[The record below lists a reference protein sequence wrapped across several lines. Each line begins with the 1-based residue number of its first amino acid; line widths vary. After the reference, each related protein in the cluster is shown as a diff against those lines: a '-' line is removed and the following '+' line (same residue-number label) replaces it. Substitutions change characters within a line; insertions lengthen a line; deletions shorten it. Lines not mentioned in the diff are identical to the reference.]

1 MAVVNPGIDVGILLA
16 MLVLK
21 KYGKGPPMD
30 SRSSSKEWAANSRK
44 EEKGKG
50 KAEKEKRLALS
61 GMQEQTTKKRESVL
75 TIQEEMDIASTQ
87 RLAVS
92 SMKAQKGEAKA
103 VSERTDL
110 L

>member
-1 MAVVNPGIDVGILLA
+1 
-16 MLVLK
+16 MLVLR
-21 KYGKGPPMD
+21 KYGKGPLMD
-30 SRSSSKEWAANSRK
+30 SRNSSKEGAANSRK

-50 KAEKEKRLALS
+50 KAEKEKWLALS
-61 GMQEQTTKKRESVL
+61 GMQGQTTKKWESVL
-75 TIQEEMDIASTQ
+75 TIQGEMDIANTQ